1 MKRLETPFAC
11 RLNPL
16 QVLNEYPRPQMVR
29 SSYMSLNGEWDYCIG
44 KDESNTAYEG
54 KILVPFSPEA
64 TLSGVERM
72 VNPDDFLIYHRNVDL
87 PEGFRKKRLILHFGA
102 IDQEAKVYVND
113 SFATKHLG
121 GFTPFKVDITDY
133 VIGDGFSL
141 KVIVKDITDTS
152 YRQTGKQRLKRGGI
166 FYTPQSGIWQTV
178 WLESVPDGYVED
190 VWIKTDFDAGTV
202 TFQITSETFDD
213 KVSGHIIIR
222 LGDEEVA
229 QSAFVGKTIQVQL
242 GAVAAW
248 TPETPHLYDYEL
260 IYGEDEVSGY
270 FGMRKFERRADEKG
284 VMRFFLNNQ
293 PYFLSGVLDQG
304 YYPDGLLTA
313 PSDEAMIHDIQ
324 TMKDYGF
331 NLLRKHIKIEP
342 LRFYYHCDRI
352 GMIVWQDMINGSTSK
367 DVKIHH
373 FLSMIHINLNDGWH
387 IFFGRRHKQGRDQ
400 YLIELEE
407 MLMHLR
413 NVASISTWV
422 PFNESWG
429 QFHALEVEKRVRKL
443 DHSRLVDHA
452 SGWSDQKGGDYH
464 SRHIYFQ
471 RIRFPEKKA
480 RKRILALTEFG
491 GYSMRIDDHSYN
503 PDAIF
508 GYKIFSS
515 LRDLNQAVKE
525 LYEKKIY
532 PEVKKGLSVLVYTQ
546 LSDVEDEVNGI
557 MTYDRKVE
565 KIDKKMMKMIN
576 ETLWQKFKES
586 L

>member
-1 MKRLETPFAC
+1 M
-11 RLNPL
+11 N
-16 QVLNEYPRPQMVR
+16 
-29 SSYMSLNGEWDYCIG
+29 LNGEWDYCIG

-64 TLSGVERM
+64 ALSGVERM
-72 VNPDDFLIYHRNVDL
+72 VNPDDCLIYHRSVDL
-87 PEGFRKKRLILHFGA
+87 PEGFQKKRLILHFGA

-113 SFATKHLG
+113 SFAMKHLG

-133 VIGDGFSL
+133 VVSDGFSL

-166 FYTPQSGIWQTV
+166 FYTPQSGIWQSV

-202 TFQITSETFDD
+202 TFQITSKTCDD
-213 KVSGHIIIR
+213 QSSGHISIR

-284 VMRFFLNNQ
+284 VMRFFLNNR

-313 PSDEAMIHDIQ
+313 PSDDAMIHDIQ

-373 FLSMIHINLNDGWH
+373 FLSMIHINLNDRWH
-387 IFFGRRHKQGRDQ
+387 IFFGRRHPKGRDQ
-400 YLIELEE
+400 YMIELEE

-413 NVASISTWV
+413 NVTSISTWV

-429 QFHALEVEKRVRKL
+429 QFHALEVEKRVREL
-443 DHSRLVDHA
+443 DPSRLVDHA
-452 SGWSDQKGGDYH
+452 SGWSDQKCGDYH
-464 SRHIYFQ
+464 SRHVYFQ
-471 RIRFPEKKA
+471 RIRFSRRNA
-480 RKRILALTEFG
+480 QKRILALTEFG

-515 LRDLNQAVKE
+515 LRDLNQAVKA

-532 PEVKKGLSVLVYTQ
+532 PEVEKGLSVLVYTQ

-557 MTYDRKVE
+557 VTYDRKVE